1 MGGSLLASL
10 AQLPNLSIETR
21 SMTSRQNQLQHDTY
35 FRVMRLLQENP
46 DLSQRELAHRLGVS
60 VGGLNYCLKALIEKG
75 WVKVH
80 NFRQSKEKLGY
91 AYILTPQGLIEKARL
106 TGSFLS
112 RKMQEFEALRSEIE
126 ALKGEADLND
136 QLASPSTSNPQPW

>member
-1 MGGSLLASL
+1 
-10 AQLPNLSIETR
+10 
-21 SMTSRQNQLQHDTY
+21 
-35 FRVMRLLQENP
+35 MRLLQENP
-46 DLSQRELAHRLGVS
+46 DLSQRELAYRLGVS

-80 NFRQSKEKLGY
+80 NFRQSSEKLGY

-112 RKMQEFEALRSEIE
+112 RKMEEFEMLRAEIE

-136 QLASPSTSNPQPW
+136 QIAGPSTSKP

>member
-1 MGGSLLASL
+1 MA
-10 AQLPNLSIETR
+10 
-21 SMTSRQNQLQHDTY
+21 SRQDQLRQDTY

-46 DLSQRELAHRLGVS
+46 DLSQRELAYRLGVS

-75 WVKVH
+75 WIKVH

-91 AYILTPQGLIEKARL
+91 AYILTTQGLIEKARL

-136 QLASPSTSNPQPW
+136 QPSSPSTSNP